1 MLPDPPQDLS
11 SLTHFARDSLIWGQ
25 SHALTLRTW
34 NLMHC

>member
-25 SHALTLRTW
+25 SRALTSCIAKRL
-34 NLMHC
+34 L